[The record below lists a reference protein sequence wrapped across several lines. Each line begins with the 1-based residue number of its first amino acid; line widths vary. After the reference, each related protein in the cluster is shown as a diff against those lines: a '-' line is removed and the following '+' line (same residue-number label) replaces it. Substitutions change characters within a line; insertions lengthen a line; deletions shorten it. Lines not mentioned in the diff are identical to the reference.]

1 MSSRN
6 ARLMELVVIVAAVLA
21 PLFIMA
27 GRIDSDEWEK
37 AAVVGAVA
45 SVMAVYREWRT
56 KQAVNNSSSGPGE
69 E

>member
-1 MSSRN
+1 
-6 ARLMELVVIVAAVLA
+6 MELIVIVAAVLA

-45 SVMAVYREWRT
+45 SVMAVYREWRQV
-56 KQAVNNSSSGPGE
+56 KRDSNESGS
-69 E
+69 